1 VGGVRGGGLNGECEQ
16 RFLGFG
22 AEPGDDALGHPD
34 DGLDID
40 VGGAGQL
47 LLASARE
54 QDPQMAAG
62 LGGFDEVGGRAVCA
76 GVLVGGVGVGARVA
90 LAALGVAAAVLLAL
104 HGAPARQVELDRE
117 VVRQCLPRWCCG
129 IRALPS
135 RATST

>member
-1 VGGVRGGGLNGECEQ
+1 
-16 RFLGFG
+16 
-22 AEPGDDALGHPD
+22 
-34 DGLDID
+34 
-40 VGGAGQL
+40 
-47 LLASARE
+47 
-54 QDPQMAAG
+54 MAAG

-76 GVLVGGVGVGARVA
+76 GVLVGGVGVGARAA